1 VALKRRAIV
10 FSFVAGMMVGCATVG
25 TKMESRGIEK
35 TNKGEVA
42 MAAMS
47 VSRTLSVS
55 IGRHPCKVYEFVS
68 DPENLPKWAKGLG
81 ESVKKQGTDWIVDTP
96 QGQMKF
102 NFVEKNIFGVLDH
115 YVTTSSGMEIYVPL
129 RVLANGTGSEIIF
142 TLFRL
147 PDMTDEKYAEDMKLV
162 EQDLQTLKDLLEK

>member
-1 VALKRRAIV
+1 
-10 FSFVAGMMVGCATVG
+10 MGCATVG

-55 IGRHPCKVYEFVS
+55 IGRHPGKVYEFVS
-68 DPENLPKWAKGLG
+68 DPENLPKWAKGFG

-96 QGQMKF
+96 RGQMKF
-102 NFVEKNIFGVLDH
+102 KFVEKNIFGVLDH